1 MSLGLIKKVD
11 ADHGKSPASKQED
24 FFSFVLQV
32 ASSILIS
39 MKNWW
44 LLRHKISR

>member
-24 FFSFVLQV
+24 FF
-32 ASSILIS
+32 
-39 MKNWW
+39 
-44 LLRHKISR
+44 LLFFK